1 MFDFQEAPA
10 TVAGRVMLVDTAV
23 WVDHL
28 RRGDPT
34 LVGLL
39 EQSQV
44 AVHPFIVGE
53 VACGHLANRAEIL
66 DSLEALPKAPSIEH
80 SAVLSFVERHALMG
94 RGLGW
99 VDMHLLAS
107 ASAAGERILTRDRR
121 LQAVARDLGLAHEG
135 LES

>member
-1 MFDFQEAPA
+1 
-10 TVAGRVMLVDTAV
+10 MLVDTAV
-23 WVDHL
+23 WIDHL

-39 EQSQV
+39 EQVQV

-53 VACGHLANRAEIL
+53 VACGHLVNRGEIL
-66 DSLEALPKAPSIEH
+66 GALEALPKAPVVEH
-80 SAVLSFVERHALMG
+80 SAVLAFVERNALMG

-107 ASAAGERILTRDRR
+107 ASASGERILTRDRR
-121 LQAVARDLGLAHEG
+121 LQIAARDLGLAHEG
-135 LES
+135 LTS